1 MTSERPMTDP
11 LQPVET
17 TPTRPVARASR
28 GRSRSKRVLAVVAGV
43 AMVPAMYAAASAV
56 TGGGARPT
64 VSAAAGADATTS
76 VPGTEVETD
85 HGVTTV
91 TPDDS
96 ATPSPTTTSTPETE
110 VEHGV
115 PATTPETE
123 SEPGDASGTP
133 APIPAPAVTQTFSS
147 TGGSIDVTL
156 DNGALTLDRVT
167 PAAGFTS
174 EVHDGGGER
183 VEVRFFDTQ
192 GKEWRIRIE
201 VADGTF
207 TQEITFHG

>member
-11 LQPVET
+11 LEPVET
-17 TPTRPVARASR
+17 TASRPVARASR
-28 GRSRSKRVLAVVAGV
+28 GRGKRVLAVVAGV
-43 AMVPAMYAAASAV
+43 AMVPAMFAAASAV
-56 TGGGARPT
+56 TGGGTRPT
-64 VSAAAGADATTS
+64 VSAGAGADDTTAS
-76 VPGTEVETD
+76 VPGTEVETE

-115 PATTPETE
+115 PATTPETG
-123 SEPGDASGTP
+123 SEPGDDSVTP

-156 DNGALTLDRVT
+156 ENGALTLDSVS
-167 PAAGFTS
+167 PASGFTPQ
-174 EVHDGGGER
+174 VHDGGGER
-183 VEVRFFDTQ
+183 VEVRFFDAQ

-201 VADGTF
+201 VAGGTF